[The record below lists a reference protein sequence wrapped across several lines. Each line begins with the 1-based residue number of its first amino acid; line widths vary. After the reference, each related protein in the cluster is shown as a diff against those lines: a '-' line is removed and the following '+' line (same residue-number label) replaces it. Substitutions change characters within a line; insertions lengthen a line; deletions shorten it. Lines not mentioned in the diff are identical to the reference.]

1 METVLGVCRF
11 NNIDNVTCYM
21 NSILAIIQQMP
32 LFADYLLT
40 IKNDEPITYQLSKL
54 IYMSHIRDD
63 MLLTPTSFRK
73 EISIKNSMWGMR
85 EHQDSQEFFSF
96 LLCSIEEEIKKTV
109 VFVPGRKFNIDFC
122 KQNVSVADRVGVCN
136 YNQRFNASIYPENKI
151 THKINVYNTIQNIHK
166 NIIKQNNFM
175 EEYSIIKKLF
185 NGMVHN
191 IIKCNYCN
199 NISHKYESFFTLQL
213 NVHDTIYDSMDDFIK
228 NEQMDKDNMKVCD
241 FCGMK
246 NQAHKETIISSM
258 PEILVIH
265 LKRFMVNNY
274 GIVTRK
280 ISSMVKYPVE
290 LNITIYGEG
299 EIGEYKLFGVNMHHS
314 IGHKNNADR
323 GHYTSIVINRN
334 NNKWYHY
341 DDAKEIEEIYD
352 YEHKNAY
359 MLFYYKN

>member
-1 METVLGVCRF
+1 MEIGVCRF

-32 LFADYLLT
+32 LFADYLLA
-40 IKNDEPITYQLSKL
+40 IKNDGPITYQLCKL
-54 IYMSHIRDD
+54 MYNSHTRDD
-63 MLLTPTSFRK
+63 MLLTPTSFRR

-85 EHQDSQEFFSF
+85 EQQDSQEFFNF
-96 LLCSIEEEIKKTV
+96 LLCSIEEEIKRKV
-109 VFVPGRKFNIDFC
+109 IFVPGRKFNIDFC
-122 KQNVSVADRVGVCN
+122 KQ
-136 YNQRFNASIYPENKI
+136 
-151 THKINVYNTIQNIHK
+151 NVYNTIQNIHK
-166 NIIKQNNFM
+166 NIIKQNSFM
-175 EEYSIIKKLF
+175 EEYSIVKKLF

-191 IIKCNYCN
+191 TIRCNYCS
-199 NISHKYESFFTLQL
+199 NISHNYDSFFTLQL
-213 NVHDTIYDSMDDFIK
+213 NVNDTIYDSMDDFIRE
-228 NEQMDKDNMKVCD
+228 EQIDKDNMIVCD

-246 NQAHKETIISSM
+246 NQAHKKMNISSM

-280 ISSMVKYPVE
+280 ISSMVKYP
-290 LNITIYGEG
+290 LKLDITIYGEG

-314 IGHKNNADR
+314 IGHKNNADY
-323 GHYTSIVINRN
+323 GHYTSIVRNRN

-341 DDAKEIEEIYD
+341 DDSNEIKEVDCHEN
-352 YEHKNAY
+352 KNAY